1 MNTPPIPEPTL
12 PRDPRKARGFVPVLY
27 PTANGGG
34 LPAAVASQ
42 SVVLEFLAAY
52 YDINARATELQRVR
66 QAPGYRSGNPAER
79 TALQGLEIALRRR
92 DELEDRNAPRGVIA
106 EPVMRDGI
114 TRDVRFT
121 FGHINA
127 AGNTRS
133 QQIVSSTFLS
143 IPLPPGVRV
152 EDLTFPDVD
161 GSENTHR

>member
-1 MNTPPIPEPTL
+1 MNTPPTPEPTP
-12 PRDPRKARGFVPVLY
+12 PRDPSKARGFAPELY

-34 LPAAVASQ
+34 LPAGVANE

-52 YDINARATELQRVR
+52 YDINARATELQRIR
-66 QAPGYRSGNPAER
+66 QAPGYRSGSPAER
-79 TALQGLEIALRRR
+79 AALQGLESALRRR
-92 DELEDRNAPRGVIA
+92 DELEDRNAPCGVIA

-127 AGNTRS
+127 AGNPRS
-133 QQIVSSTFLS
+133 QQIVSSAFLS

-152 EDLTFPDVD
+152 EDLTFPDAD
-161 GSENTHR
+161 RPEKSPR